1 MSGTQLY
8 RIYDEQVRLLY
19 IGISDNA
26 LYRTQTHSVRSP
38 WWPMAATW
46 SVEDIGDRGA
56 AEWAEFE
63 AVRDEGPLYNANYN
77 EWFKGSASDARRAI
91 PARLERRPV
100 AWQPSPCGPLPPP
113 YRIRRWDWGGRIENM
128 SFPRARVAAGRL
140 IAAHPHLADE
150 EGGVP
155 SPWGH
160 HAVVAHAVLTS
171 LATLD
176 MDLLTDDEVHTE
188 SERPAVSKETSA

>member
-8 RIYDEQVRLLY
+8 RIYDERVRLLY
-19 IGISDNA
+19 VGISDNA
-26 LYRTQTHSVRSP
+26 LYRTQTHSLRSP

-56 AEWAEFE
+56 AERAEFE
-63 AVRDEGPLYNANYN
+63 AVRDEGPLYNTNYN

-91 PARLERRPV
+91 PTRLERRPV
-100 AWQPSPCGPLPPP
+100 AWEASARLPLPPP
-113 YRIRRWDWGGRIENM
+113 YRIRRWKWGGRIE
-128 SFPRARVAAGRL
+128 SLPFTRAKAIAGTL
-140 IAAHPHLADE
+140 VAAHPHLAEE

-176 MDLLTDDEVHTE
+176 SDLLTHDEVYA
-188 SERPAVSKETSA
+188 ERPTSSEEMST